1 LACSTALQGKRD
13 EAIIALGDALA
24 HGLRSSEAAGIGED
38 EDFKSLHGDPR
49 FEALVAKSKTQV
61 PAMPLKPD

>member
-1 LACSTALQGKRD
+1 
-13 EAIIALGDALA
+13 LGDALA

-49 FEALVAKSKTQV
+49 FQALVAKSKSQV